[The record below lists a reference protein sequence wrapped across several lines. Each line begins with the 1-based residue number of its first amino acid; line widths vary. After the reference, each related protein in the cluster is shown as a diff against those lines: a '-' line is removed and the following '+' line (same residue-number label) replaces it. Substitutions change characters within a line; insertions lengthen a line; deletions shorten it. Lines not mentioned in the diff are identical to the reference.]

1 MADNYHIGIRE
12 ITTYC
17 MASTYL
23 LYVTIFGVIGVA
35 FLWLRDARIFYRT
48 GDQTYR
54 KAAYM
59 GVLFT
64 AFASMG
70 IYFAYQQ
77 AEFLGLGIVLIALYL
92 QGRVERTK
100 LFGSGATA
108 TDRLLGTVPIQIS
121 GAKIPKKGEK

>member
-1 MADNYHIGIRE
+1 
-12 ITTYC
+12 

-35 FLWLRDARIFYRT
+35 YLWLRDARIFYRT

-70 IYFAYQQ
+70 VYFALQE
-77 AEFLGLGIVLIALYL
+77 AEFLGLGIVLVALYL
-92 QGRVERTK
+92 QGRVERNK
-100 LFGSGATA
+100 LFGPGATA
-108 TDRLLGTVPIQIS
+108 TDRLLGTVPLQIS
-121 GAKIPKKGEK
+121 KEKSPKKERKNT

>member
-1 MADNYHIGIRE
+1 
-12 ITTYC
+12 

-59 GVLFT
+59 GGVLFT
-64 AFASMG
+64 AFASMGG

-92 QGRVERTK
+92 QGGRVERTK

-121 GAKIPKKGEK
+121 GAKIPPKKGEK

>member
-1 MADNYHIGIRE
+1 
-12 ITTYC
+12 

-70 IYFAYQQ
+70 IYFAYQE

-92 QGRVERTK
+92 QGRVKKTK
-100 LFGSGATA
+100 VFGPDATA
-108 TDRLLGTVPIQIS
+108 TDRLLGTVPVRKSSDKAQ
-121 GAKIPKKGEK
+121 KKGDR

>member
-1 MADNYHIGIRE
+1 
-12 ITTYC
+12 

-70 IYFAYQQ
+70 IYFARQID
-77 AEFLGLGIVLIALYL
+77 EFLGMGIVLIAFYL
-92 QGRVERTK
+92 QGRLERNK
-100 LFGSGATA
+100 LFSSGATVA
-108 TDRLLGTVPIQIS
+108 DRLLGKVPMKTNRGS
-121 GAKIPKKGEK
+121 APKKGEK

>member
-1 MADNYHIGIRE
+1 
-12 ITTYC
+12 

-23 LYVTIFGVIGVA
+23 LYVTIFGVFGVA
-35 FLWLRDARIFYRT
+35 YLWLRDARIFYRT

-70 IYFAYQQ
+70 IYFAYQE
-77 AEFLGLGIVLIALYL
+77 AEFIGLGIVLIALYL

-100 LFGSGATA
+100 LFGSDASA
-108 TDRLLGTVPIQIS
+108 TDRLLGTVPQKIS
-121 GAKIPKKGEK
+121 GGKSPKQEKNR

>member
-1 MADNYHIGIRE
+1 
-12 ITTYC
+12 

-77 AEFLGLGIVLIALYL
+77 AEFLGMGIVLIALYL
-92 QGRVERTK
+92 QGRVERKK
-100 LFGSGATA
+100 LFGPGTTA
-108 TDRLLGTVPIQIS
+108 TDRLLGTVPIKIS
-121 GAKIPKKGEK
+121 REINPKKGDKNT

>member
-1 MADNYHIGIRE
+1 
-12 ITTYC
+12 

-64 AFASMG
+64 ALASMG

-77 AEFLGLGIVLIALYL
+77 AEFLGMGIVLIALYL
-92 QGRVERTK
+92 QGRVERKK
-100 LFGSGATA
+100 LFGPDTTK
-108 TDRLLGTVPIQIS
+108 TDRLLGTVPVQIS
-121 GAKIPKKGEK
+121 KVAVPKEGDKNT

>member
-1 MADNYHIGIRE
+1 
-12 ITTYC
+12 

-70 IYFAYQQ
+70 IYFAQQ
-77 AEFLGLGIVLIALYL
+77 IDEFLGMGIVLIAFYL
-92 QGRVERTK
+92 QGRLERNK
-100 LFGSGATA
+100 LFNPGATA
-108 TDRLLGTVPIQIS
+108 ADRLLGKVPI
-121 GAKIPKKGEK
+121 KINRGSAPKKGEK

>member
-1 MADNYHIGIRE
+1 
-12 ITTYC
+12 

-35 FLWLRDARIFYRT
+35 YLWLRDARIFYRT

-70 IYFAYQQ
+70 VYFALQE
-77 AEFLGLGIVLIALYL
+77 AEFLGLGIVLVALYL
-92 QGRVERTK
+92 QGKVERNK
-100 LFGSGATA
+100 LYGPGATA
-108 TDRLLGTVPIQIS
+108 TDRLLGTVPLQIS
-121 GAKIPKKGEK
+121 KEKSPKKERKNT

>member
-1 MADNYHIGIRE
+1 
-12 ITTYC
+12 

-23 LYVTIFGVIGVA
+23 LYVTVFGVIGVA

-70 IYFAYQQ
+70 IYFARQID
-77 AEFLGLGIVLIALYL
+77 EFLGMGIVLIALYL
-92 QGRVERTK
+92 QGRLERNK
-100 LFGSGATA
+100 QFRPDATT
-108 TDRLLGTVPIQIS
+108 TDRLLGTVPVRIS
-121 GAKIPKKGEK
+121 GEKTPKKGDKNT

>member
-1 MADNYHIGIRE
+1 
-12 ITTYC
+12 

-77 AEFLGLGIVLIALYL
+77 AEFLGMGIVLIALYL
-92 QGRVERTK
+92 QGRVKRNK
-100 LFGSGATA
+100 LFGPGATA
-108 TDRLLGTVPIQIS
+108 TDRLLGTVPVKIS
-121 GAKIPKKGEK
+121 GGKPPKKEIKHK